1 MQKGDIKTSY
11 LSQKYIFNCNA
22 WQLAILS
29 QYNDATKMTY
39 KDIQANTMIAD
50 EILRPQMALLVKTRV
65 LLEVDGAYDLNLSE
79 WFLFSQGHS

>member
-29 QYNDATKMTY
+29 QFNDADSMTH

-65 LLEVDGAYDLNLSE
+65 LLESKDAYVLNLSE
-79 WFLFSQGHS
+79 